1 MKRARRW
8 GGPDEGA
15 IRMEHNILLVDD
27 DPGLIRVMARM
38 LAGQGQFRFA
48 TTGEA
53 ALQLARDWQP
63 DLMVLDAELPGM
75 SGFQVCE
82 TMKAD
87 PVLRDVPIIFVTS
100 HSDHDFE
107 VKGLGLGAV
116 DFIAKPVN
124 EALVLARVKT
134 QLRIKRLTDELR
146 RNATKDRVTKLANQ
160 ASFEETLSKEWARGL
175 CTGTAISLLLIG
187 LDHMDAY
194 GERYGHQMVDKTLRS
209 VSQALQDTCTH
220 PAEFLARFDRTT
232 FVMLLPGSDRES
244 SEERSHAV
252 LDAIERL
259 GIEHAT
265 SPLSGHVTATIG
277 MSVYDRASG
286 CWVEPLA
293 TDGVGE
299 LPECDAQALFRSAM
313 GALKAARQAGCA
325 QSWWADIGQ
334 DDAQGRAEEIS
345 AHSRPALLQAAG

>member
-1 MKRARRW
+1 
-8 GGPDEGA
+8 
-15 IRMEHNILLVDD
+15 MEHNILLVDD

-38 LAGQGQFRFA
+38 LAGLGQFRFA

-53 ALQLARDWQP
+53 ALQQARDWQP

-146 RNATKDRVTKLANQ
+146 RNATRDRVTKLANQ
-160 ASFEETLSKEWARGL
+160 ASFEETLTREWARGL
-175 CTGTAISLLLIG
+175 RDGTQTSLLLIG
-187 LDHMDAY
+187 LDHLDAY
-194 GERYGHQMVDKTLRS
+194 GERYGHQMVDKTVRS
-209 VSQALQDTCTH
+209 VSQAIQATCTH
-220 PAEFLARFDRTT
+220 PADFLARFDRDR
-232 FVMLLPGSDRES
+232 FALLLPGTDREGG
-244 SEERSHAV
+244 EARAHGV
-252 LDAIERL
+252 LDAIEQL
-259 GIEHAT
+259 CIDHDA
-265 SPLSGHVTATIG
+265 SPTSGHVTASIG
-277 MSVYDRASG
+277 LSVYDASSVH
-286 CWVEPLA
+286 WVAPSGR
-293 TDGVGE
+293 DGVGV
-299 LPECDAQALFRSAM
+299 LPECDDQDLFRSAQ
-313 GALKAARQAGCA
+313 GALMAARQAGCA
-325 QSWWADIGQ
+325 QSWWAEVGR
-334 DDAQGRAEEIS
+334 DDAQSRAQEVS
-345 AHSRPALLQAAG
+345 PHSRPAPLQAMA